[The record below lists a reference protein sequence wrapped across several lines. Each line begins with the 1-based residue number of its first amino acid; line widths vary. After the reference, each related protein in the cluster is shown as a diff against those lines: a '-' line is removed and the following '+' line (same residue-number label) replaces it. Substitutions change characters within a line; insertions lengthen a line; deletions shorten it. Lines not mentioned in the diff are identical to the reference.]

1 MGDHRNAYELEAW
14 SKNQVVLG
22 LDEAGRGPMA
32 GPLLVAGV
40 VFPKGFHHEAI
51 NDSKKLSEK
60 KRLELEE
67 LIKSEAVWYWIETI
81 SVEAIDELNIYQAT
95 RLGMQK
101 IADEAPADLILSDAM
116 PLEAKDSKKTYLS
129 LIKGDQ
135 KSISIA
141 AASILA
147 KNARDRI
154 MIEYDALYPEYGFA
168 RHKGYGT
175 QAHKEAVLKHGRL
188 AIHRNSFRFKDED
201 QISFD
206 I

>member
-1 MGDHRNAYELEAW
+1 MGKRRNAYELEAW
-14 SKNQVVLG
+14 SQKKLVLG

-32 GPLLVAGV
+32 GPLVVAGV
-40 VFPKGFHHEAI
+40 IFPEGFYHEGI

-60 KRLELEE
+60 KRIELEK
-67 LIKSEAVWYWIETI
+67 LIRSEALWYWLEIVSVETI
-81 SVEAIDELNIYQAT
+81 DALNVYHAT
-95 RLGMQK
+95 RLAMQK
-101 IADEAPADLILSDAM
+101 IADEAKADVILSDAM
-116 PLEAKDSKKTYLS
+116 PLEMTDAKKTYQS

-147 KNARDRI
+147 KNTRDRI
-154 MIEYDALYPEYGFA
+154 MMEYDEIYPEYGFA

-175 QAHKEAVLKHGRL
+175 KAHKEAVLKHGRV
-188 AIHRNSFRFKDED
+188 AIHRKSFRFKDED
-201 QISFD
+201 QISLD